1 MPVARDGVPNRPAPA
16 SPQIGTVI
24 DHQPS
29 ARTNLAAVLS
39 LFFLTPTVGLV
50 LPSIAGVSAAFDVP
64 ATTAT
69 WVATAPSVAMIPVTV
84 LTGMVAGRRLRY
96 RPLVLTATALYV
108 VAGVLPVLIGS
119 FWLLV
124 AARVLWGAATGV
136 LLTAANSLLVL
147 TGGDAARRARL
158 FGVANIVFCLGSV
171 LSLVAGG
178 RLAAVSWSAPMWGH
192 LVGLPVLLLL
202 ALWLREPV
210 VPAAAGSPGQRA
222 RTPASALVPMVA
234 FAVVVMCVY
243 PVSTLMSV
251 VFEQAT
257 LGDPGSVGVVGSLLT
272 VTGLLVAP
280 AFGPL
285 FARLGS
291 HVLAWSSLVC
301 GLGLAIIFVATPSGG
316 GNLPLYVAGLVTTG
330 AGLMTATISIP
341 VITSTL
347 VPPGAGGT
355 AQGLV
360 AASLNVGGLLSS
372 GYVAVVIPW
381 LGSGTTVRPVYLV
394 SAVLAAVL
402 ALVLLAAAFAAAPQ
416 RRDRTS
422 RTAPPETRVPGPGA
436 QALGADEREL
446 EPASRRRSPAQRPGR

>member
-1 MPVARDGVPNRPAPA
+1 M
-16 SPQIGTVI
+16 
-24 DHQPS
+24 
-29 ARTNLAAVLS
+29 
-39 LFFLTPTVGLV
+39 
-50 LPSIAGVSAAFDVP
+50 LPSIAAVSAAFDVS

-108 VAGVLPVLIGS
+108 VAGVLPVLLGS

-124 AARVLWGAATGV
+124 VARVLWGAATGV
-136 LLTAANSLLVL
+136 LLTAANNLLVL
-147 TGGDAARRARL
+147 TGADAARRARL
-158 FGVANIVFCLGSV
+158 FSVANFVFCLGSV
-171 LSLVAGG
+171 VSLVAGG

-192 LVGLPVLLLL
+192 LVGLPVLLVL

-210 VPAAAGSPGQRA
+210 VQAAADSPGRRT

-291 HVLAWSSLVC
+291 RVLAWSSLVC
-301 GLGLAIIFVATPSGG
+301 GLGLAIIFVATPSGSG
-316 GNLPLYVAGLVTTG
+316 DLPLYIAGLVTTG

-394 SAVLAAVL
+394 SAAITAAL
-402 ALVLLAAAFAAAPQ
+402 ALVLLAAASTAA
-416 RRDRTS
+416 RTS
-422 RTAPPETRVPGPGA
+422 RTAPPEAPGPD
-436 QALGADEREL
+436 LGARTLGEAEREL
-446 EPASRRRSPAQRPGR
+446 ESAPRRRSPSRHPGR

>member
-1 MPVARDGVPNRPAPA
+1 MPAFH
-16 SPQIGTVI
+16 QIGTVI
-24 DHQPS
+24 DRQPS
-29 ARTNLAAVLS
+29 ARTSLAAILS
-39 LFFLTPTVGLV
+39 LFILTPTVGLV
-50 LPSIAGVSAAFDVP
+50 LPSIARVSEAFDVS

-84 LTGMVAGRRLRY
+84 LTGIVAGRRLRY

-108 VAGVLPVLIGS
+108 AAGVLPLLIGD

-136 LLTAANSLLVL
+136 LLTAANNLLVHAE
-147 TGGDAARRARL
+147 DDPARRARL

-171 LSLVAGG
+171 MSLVVGG

-192 LVGLPVLLLL
+192 LVGLPVLLVL
-202 ALWLREPV
+202 ALWLRDPA
-210 VPAAAGSPGQRA
+210 VPATASSPSLRA
-222 RTPASALVPMVA
+222 RIPASAFVPMVA

-243 PVSTLMSV
+243 PVSTLMAV
-251 VFEQAT
+251 VFEEAT

-372 GYVAVVIPW
+372 GYIAVVMPW

-394 SAVLAAVL
+394 SAAGTAVL
-402 ALVLLAAAFAAAPQ
+402 ALMLLVLRSTIASPRRAQTGHADPRETPELGSKARAPEGDHA
-416 RRDRTS
+416 RPTDPAISGSPS
-422 RTAPPETRVPGPGA
+422 R
-436 QALGADEREL
+436 
-446 EPASRRRSPAQRPGR
+446 